1 VANVTEVEV
10 QRRALRARHRRGAE
24 LITQPDPAP
33 LYCEPQFDLL
43 TGGHPAEVTA
53 DRLTP
58 GLLRAAI
65 LRDGCLLVRR
75 LLDPGKAEALAGEIE
90 RAFEARD
97 AQRAGVSADDGLYEE
112 FEPDPG
118 FQPLSKRAFVERVGI
133 WTADSPA
140 LAARLSDDLRGA
152 GMSELMASYLG
163 EEPVLAVDKC
173 TLRRSQ
179 PGPPGPWHQ
188 DGAFMGDVRTLDLWI
203 ALTPCGEDAPGLDVV
218 ARRIE
223 HILPTGTQGAKF
235 DWSVSPE
242 MAEGAAGENGIVRP
256 RFDPGD
262 AMLFD
267 DLCVHRPGSNPTM
280 RNIRYAVETW
290 FFGPAGFPAGYTP
303 LAV

>member
-1 VANVTEVEV
+1 VAKVTDVEV

-33 LYCEPQFDLL
+33 SYCEPQFDQLP
-43 TGGHPAEVTA
+43 GGHPAEVTA

-58 GLLRAAI
+58 GLVRAAI
-65 LRDGCLLVRR
+65 LRDGSLLVRG
-75 LLDPGKAEALAGEIE
+75 LLEPGEAEALAGQVE

-97 AQRAGVSADDGLYEE
+97 AQRVGASADDGLYEE

-118 FQPLSKRAFVERVGI
+118 FSPLSKRVFVESVGV

-140 LAARLSDDLRGA
+140 LAARLSDDLTEA
-152 GMSELMASYLG
+152 GMSELTASYLG

-173 TLRRSQ
+173 TLRRCK

-218 ARRIE
+218 ARRFE
-223 HILPTGTQGAKF
+223 HILTTGTEGAKF
-235 DWSVSPE
+235 AWSVSPDV
-242 MAEGAAGENGIVRP
+242 AEDAAGEGKIVRP
-256 RFDPGD
+256 RFEPGD

-280 RNIRYAVETW
+280 PNVRYAVETW
-290 FFGPAGFPAGYTP
+290 FFGPASFPDGYTP